1 MTQLGAALTISQSLI
16 DSGMQIFK
24 LAAANNFIQGRRTKS
39 VAAVCLYIACRIQ
52 KDTNRV
58 MLIDFS
64 DVLQVSFVQV
74 ALIKTVLK
82 YPKLN
87 VFKLG
92 HIYKDLIDEL
102 RINGNG
108 FTIHPINPEDLILR
122 FAYRL
127 EFGEDT
133 MRVANE
139 AVRIVQRMNRDWMTP
154 GRRPAGIC
162 GAALVLAARMNNYR
176 RTVREMVYIVKV
188 TESTIGKRLEEFK
201 ETESSSLTVEEFRTI
216 DLERSCDPPAFKEQ
230 KKRTKKGSKRKLVE
244 VDDGD
249 SSGEET
255 LPADSPSK
263 RQVLS
268 DRRSMPPPSIPIDP
282 SLLQTSLASEAPSS
296 PATQSPSTKQLTRR
310 SIRASTLKSNTS
322 PEADLTSLINPPTT
336 YSSATALSR
345 VLSSTPAESQIG
357 PPLRA
362 EPRAPISD
370 DPELSESEFASDP
383 EVTNCILTI
392 TEIEIKE
399 RIWTHENADWLRG
412 QQQKQLKLQ
421 MDEANGTTRTII
433 KRTRRRGRMGD
444 MRAYREG
451 DDDENGPAA
460 STPAEAAMKMLKKR
474 GYSKKINYDA
484 LKKLYEPSPP
494 STPKANTN
502 HPTSST
508 SSTTAHSLESSR
520 DSSRAPSPSG
530 TSSIPAPSPAAKFTT
545 AQPQPGPATKM
556 VPQTKPAILAVPI
569 NKNLPLSSETAA
581 FSTPPP
587 IKPQALGVNPPT
599 KFKAPPNTTPA
610 TINTTT
616 TAAAT
621 ATAPFTS
628 RPDEDYEGGDPDF
641 WDEGEL
647 ERVQGEIETRLD
659 NDEEGD
665 DDDDD
670 ADDDMVVDDI
680 EEEYEGEEYG

>member
-1 MTQLGAALTISQSLI
+1 M
-16 DSGMQIFK
+16 
-24 LAAANNFIQGRRTKS
+24 
-39 VAAVCLYIACRIQ
+39 
-52 KDTNRV
+52 
-58 MLIDFS
+58 
-64 DVLQVSFVQV
+64 
-74 ALIKTVLK
+74 
-82 YPKLN
+82 
-87 VFKLG
+87 FKLG

-188 TESTIGKRLEEFK
+188 TESTIGKRLDEFK

-230 KKRTKKGSKRKLVE
+230 KQGTKRGSKRKIVE

-249 SSGEET
+249 SSGDET
-255 LPADSPSK
+255 LPEGSPSK
-263 RQVLS
+263 RQALS
-268 DRRSMPPPSIPIDP
+268 DSRSMPPPSIPIDP
-282 SLLQTSLASEAPSS
+282 SLLRTSILSGAPSS
-296 PATQSPSTKQLTRR
+296 PAVQSSSTKQRTRR
-310 SIRASTLKSNTS
+310 PIRASTLKWNTNL
-322 PEADLTSLINPPTT
+322 EADLTSLINAPTT

-357 PPLRA
+357 PPLRSEA
-362 EPRAPISD
+362 RAPISD
-370 DPELSESEFASDP
+370 DPEISESEFASDP
-383 EVTNCILTI
+383 EVMNCILTT
-392 TEIEIKE
+392 TEIEVKE

-451 DDDENGPAA
+451 EDDEDGPAA

-494 STPKANTN
+494 ITPKTNTN
-502 HPTSST
+502 HPTSFT
-508 SSTTAHSLESSR
+508 SSTTAHSRE
-520 DSSRAPSPSG
+520 SSRAPSPPG
-530 TSSIPAPSPAAKFTT
+530 TSDIPTPSPAVNFTI
-545 AQPQPGPATKM
+545 AQPPPGPATTM
-556 VPQTKPAILAVPI
+556 VTQSKTAVSAVAS
-569 NKNLPLSSETAA
+569 NQNLPLSSKTAA
-581 FSTPPP
+581 LAAPPP
-587 IKPQALGVNPPT
+587 IKPQAPGINPPT
-599 KFKAPPNTTPA
+599 TFKAHP
-610 TINTTT
+610 NTTT
-616 TAAAT
+616 TT
-621 ATAPFTS
+621 TTTTAPS
-628 RPDEDYEGGDPDF
+628 GADEDHEDGDPDF

-659 NDEEGD
+659 NDEEED

-670 ADDDMVVDDI
+670 MVVEDI
-680 EEEYEGEEYG
+680 EEEYEGEEYD

>member
-74 ALIKTVLK
+74 ALIQTLLK

-162 GAALVLAARMNNYR
+162 GAALVLAARMNNYQ

-201 ETESSSLTVEEFRTI
+201 VTESSSLTVEEFRTI

-230 KKRTKKGSKRKLVE
+230 KKGTKRVSKRKIVE

-249 SSGEET
+249 EPRDEP

-263 RQVLS
+263 RQALS
-268 DRRSMPPPSIPIDP
+268 DRRTMPPPSIPIDP
-282 SLLQTSLASEAPSS
+282 SLLQASPSS
-296 PATQSPSTKQLTRR
+296 AARGASTKQRKGHQV
-310 SIRASTLKSNTS
+310 RASTLESNTN
-322 PEADLTSLINPPTT
+322 PEADLTSLINPPKTF
-336 YSSATALSR
+336 SSATALSR
-345 VLSSTPAESQIG
+345 VLSSTPVESQIE
-357 PPLRA
+357 PLHT

-383 EVTNCILTI
+383 EVMNCILST
-392 TEIEIKE
+392 TEIEVKE

-412 QQQKQLKLQ
+412 QQQKKLKLQ
-421 MDEANGTTRTII
+421 MDEANGTTRTIV

-451 DDDENGPAA
+451 DDDEDSPAA

-494 STPKANTN
+494 STSKTNTIN
-502 HPTSST
+502 PTSTTNSIT
-508 SSTTAHSLESSR
+508 ACSHKSSH
-520 DSSRAPSPSG
+520 APSAPSNL
-530 TSSIPAPSPAAKFTT
+530 SNIPAPPRVTISAAAKPPPGSATT
-545 AQPQPGPATKM
+545 MAPQSRTAAPPTAS
-556 VPQTKPAILAVPI
+556 
-569 NKNLPLSSETAA
+569 NKNLPISSSNTALSA
-581 FSTPPP
+581 TPT
-587 IKPQALGVNPPT
+587 IKPQASGIKPLT
-599 KFKAPPNTTPA
+599 TFKDHPG
-610 TINTTT
+610 TT
-616 TAAAT
+616 TAT
-621 ATAPFTS
+621 AIAGPY
-628 RPDEDYEGGDPDF
+628 EDHEDGDPDF

-659 NDEEGD
+659 KDEEEED
-665 DDDDD
+665 D
-670 ADDDMVVDDI
+670 DDDMVVDDV
-680 EEEYEGEEYG
+680 EEEYEGEEYD

>member
-82 YPKLN
+82 HPKLN

-122 FAYRL
+122 FANRL

-188 TESTIGKRLEEFK
+188 TESTIDKRLEEFK

-230 KKRTKKGSKRKLVE
+230 KQGTKRGSKRKIVE
-244 VDDGD
+244 VDGGD
-249 SSGEET
+249 SSGNET
-255 LPADSPSK
+255 LPADSSSR
-263 RQVLS
+263 RQALS
-268 DRRSMPPPSIPIDP
+268 DSQSMPPPSIPIDP
-282 SLLQTSLASEAPSS
+282 SLLRTSRSSEAPSS
-296 PATQSPSTKQLTRR
+296 SATQSPSPKKLTRR
-310 SIRASTLKSNTS
+310 RITASTLQSDTS
-322 PEADLTSLINPPTT
+322 LEADLTSLINPPTT

-357 PPLRA
+357 PPPRA
-362 EPRAPISD
+362 EPGAPISD

-383 EVTNCILTI
+383 EVMNCILTS
-392 TEIEIKE
+392 TEIEVKE

-412 QQQKQLKLQ
+412 QQQKRLKLL
-421 MDEANGTTRTII
+421 MDEANGTTRTIV

-451 DDDENGPAA
+451 VDDDDGPAA

-494 STPKANTN
+494 PTPTTN
-502 HPTSST
+502 INNPTSST
-508 SSTTAHSLESSR
+508 SSTAANSRESSH
-520 DSSRAPSPSG
+520 APSLPGNSN
-530 TSSIPAPSPAAKFTT
+530 IPAPPPAAKSST
-545 AQPQPGPATKM
+545 AQPPPGPATKM
-556 VPQTKPAILAVPI
+556 VPQTKPAVLAVASS
-569 NKNLPLSSETAA
+569 KKLPLSSKTAA
-581 FSTPPP
+581 LSTTPP
-587 IKPQALGVNPPT
+587 IKPQASSINPPAT
-599 KFKAPPNTTPA
+599 FKAHPNTTA
-610 TINTTT
+610 T
-616 TAAAT
+616 AT
-621 ATAPFTS
+621 ATAPS
-628 RPDEDYEGGDPDF
+628 GSNEDHEDGDSDF

-659 NDEEGD
+659 NDREEGD

-670 ADDDMVVDDI
+670 DDEDDDDDDDMVVDDI
-680 EEEYEGEEYG
+680 EEEYEGEEYD

>member
-74 ALIKTVLK
+74 ALVQTVLI

-176 RTVREMVYIVKV
+176 RSVREMVYIVKV

-230 KKRTKKGSKRKLVE
+230 KKGTKRISKRKIVE

-249 SSGEET
+249 SSGDET
-255 LPADSPSK
+255 LPADSSSK
-263 RQVLS
+263 RQALS
-268 DRRSMPPPSIPIDP
+268 DRRTMPPPSIPIDP
-282 SLLQTSLASEAPSS
+282 SLLQASPQPSS
-296 PATQSPSTKQLTRR
+296 ANQGSSTNQWEGRPV
-310 SIRASTLKSNTS
+310 RASALESNTN
-322 PEADLTSLINPPTT
+322 PEADLTSLIKPPTT
-336 YSSATALSR
+336 FSSATALSR
-345 VLSSTPAESQIG
+345 VLSSTPVECQTGS
-357 PPLRA
+357 PPHT

-383 EVTNCILTI
+383 EVVNCILTT
-392 TEIEIKE
+392 TEIEVKE

-412 QQQKQLKLQ
+412 QQQKRLKLQ
-421 MDEANGTTRTII
+421 MDEANGTTRTIV
-433 KRTRRRGRMGD
+433 KRNRRRGRMGD
-444 MRAYREG
+444 MSAYREG
-451 DDDENGPAA
+451 DDDEDGPAA

-494 STPKANTN
+494 FTPETNTINPKSNTN
-502 HPTSST
+502 
-508 SSTTAHSLESSR
+508 STTAHSRE
-520 DSSRAPSPSG
+520 SSRAPSPPSG
-530 TSSIPAPSPAAKFTT
+530 HSNIPPAPSRPTKAAAAK
-545 AQPQPGPATKM
+545 PPPGPATTI
-556 VPQTKPAILAVPI
+556 VPHSKIAAPTAAS
-569 NKNLPLSSETAA
+569 NKNLPLSFSNAA
-581 FSTPPP
+581 LSAPLP
-587 IKPQALGVNPPT
+587 IKPQASGINPPT
-599 KFKAPPNTTPA
+599 TFKDHPS
-610 TINTTT
+610 TTT
-616 TAAAT
+616 TATT
-621 ATAPFTS
+621 AG
-628 RPDEDYEGGDPDF
+628 PDEDHEDGDPDF

-659 NDEEGD
+659 KDEEQEED
-665 DDDDD
+665 DE
-670 ADDDMVVDDI
+670 DDMVVDDV
-680 EEEYEGEEYG
+680 EEEYEGEEYD

>member
-1 MTQLGAALTISQSLI
+1 
-16 DSGMQIFK
+16 MQIFK

-64 DVLQVSFVQV
+64 DVLQVSFIQV
-74 ALIKTVLK
+74 ALIEMVLN
-82 YPKLN
+82 YHKLN

-310 SIRASTLKSNTS
+310 SIRASTLKSNRS

-383 EVTNCILTI
+383 EVMNCILTI
-392 TEIEIKE
+392 TEIEVKE

-451 DDDENGPAA
+451 DDDEDGPAA

-494 STPKANTN
+494 STPKTNTN
-502 HPTSST
+502 HPLSST
-508 SSTTAHSLESSR
+508 SSTTAHSRESSR
-520 DSSRAPSPSG
+520 ESSRAPSPPG

-545 AQPQPGPATKM
+545 AQSQPGPATRM

-587 IKPQALGVNPPT
+587 IKPQALGINPPT
-599 KFKAPPNTTPA
+599 KFKAHPNTTTA
-610 TINTTT
+610 TITTTT

-621 ATAPFTS
+621 ATAPSTS
-628 RPDEDYEGGDPDF
+628 RPDEDCEGGDPDF

-665 DDDDD
+665 DDDD

-680 EEEYEGEEYG
+680 EEEYEGEEYD

>member
-1 MTQLGAALTISQSLI
+1 M
-16 DSGMQIFK
+16 
-24 LAAANNFIQGRRTKS
+24 
-39 VAAVCLYIACRIQ
+39 
-52 KDTNRV
+52 
-58 MLIDFS
+58 
-64 DVLQVSFVQV
+64 
-74 ALIKTVLK
+74 
-82 YPKLN
+82 
-87 VFKLG
+87 G

-122 FAYRL
+122 FANRL

-230 KKRTKKGSKRKLVE
+230 KQGTKRGSKRKIVE

-249 SSGEET
+249 SSGNET
-255 LPADSPSK
+255 LAADSSSK
-263 RQVLS
+263 RHALS
-268 DRRSMPPPSIPIDP
+268 DRQSMPPPSFPIDP
-282 SLLQTSLASEAPSS
+282 SLLRTSLSSEAPSS
-296 PATQSPSTKQLTRR
+296 SATQSPSTKKLTRR
-310 SIRASTLKSNTS
+310 RIRASTLKSDTGL
-322 PEADLTSLINPPTT
+322 EADLTSLINPPTT

-357 PPLRA
+357 PEPRA

-383 EVTNCILTI
+383 EVMNCILTS
-392 TEIEIKE
+392 TEIEVKE

-412 QQQKQLKLQ
+412 QQQKRLKLQ
-421 MDEANGTTRTII
+421 MDEANGTTRTIV

-451 DDDENGPAA
+451 DDDEDGPAA

-494 STPKANTN
+494 STPTTNANN
-502 HPTSST
+502 PTSST
-508 SSTTAHSLESSR
+508 SSTTANSRESSH
-520 DSSRAPSPSG
+520 
-530 TSSIPAPSPAAKFTT
+530 APSPAGNSNIPTPTPAAKST
-545 AQPQPGPATKM
+545 AAKPPPGPATKV
-556 VPQTKPAILAVPI
+556 VPQTKPAVLAVAS
-569 NKNLPLSSETAA
+569 NKKLPLSSKTAA
-581 FSTPPP
+581 LSTIPP
-587 IKPQALGVNPPT
+587 IKRQASGINLPAT
-599 KFKAPPNTTPA
+599 FKAHP
-610 TINTTT
+610 NTTT
-616 TAAAT
+616 TATAT
-621 ATAPFTS
+621 ATAIAPSGTN
-628 RPDEDYEGGDPDF
+628 EDHEDGDSDF

-659 NDEEGD
+659 NDGEED

-670 ADDDMVVDDI
+670 DDNDDDDMVVDDI
-680 EEEYEGEEYG
+680 EEEYEGEEYD